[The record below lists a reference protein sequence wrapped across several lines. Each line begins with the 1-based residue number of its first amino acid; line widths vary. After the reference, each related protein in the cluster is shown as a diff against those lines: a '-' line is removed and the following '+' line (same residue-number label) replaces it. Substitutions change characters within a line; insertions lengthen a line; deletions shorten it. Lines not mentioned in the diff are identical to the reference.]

1 VNAARD
7 IEWAEAVATLPS
19 HTQRLALEVR
29 LVERLLPSPPKGTW
43 VSAAER
49 YLKCIWQD
57 RMSLSV
63 IADVAQSAIDILEGP
78 IPLAGQPNP
87 WRDRLISQT
96 GTLGYQ
102 LDLRETLLAIPDI
115 LDQLEPIHDSMQ
127 RAYIREFSRLIA
139 TPQEWLRYLQRL
151 GAQFDTLL
159 RRASRQRN
167 AIVHGADTEPAIVE
181 SAGHFVEWIEN
192 VVVSRQLDAAV
203 KGEDFLTRLEKENAV
218 IRAYMQ
224 GLGCGQACHRHDLC
238 ELRGRAGRRTRRSS
252 LTGSARRRPTN

>member
-1 VNAARD
+1 MGRGGRNF
-7 IEWAEAVATLPS
+7 AEPHSATRSRSPAGRKAS
-19 HTQRLALEVR
+19 AFAPQRHV
-29 LVERLLPSPPKGTW
+29 

-224 GLGCGQACHRHDLC
+224 GLG
-238 ELRGRAGRRTRRSS
+238 AGRPVIDTIFANYEDAPADGHVEA
-252 LTGSARRRPTN
+252 L